1 MRKVALIIDSS
12 SGIKKD
18 DLKKYEDTYL
28 LPLLLNFPDGSE
40 VEDDED
46 VISFNEFYDILEHQ
60 VIKTSQIP
68 MGKMLSTWNELL
80 KKYDGI
86 VFMGLSKGLSGQHEN
101 ISMLAQ
107 GDEYKNKV
115 FVIDTDGISQLLVY
129 MIDLVYQWIGEGI
142 ELTKIQSKLDLIKTK
157 VSAFIIP
164 KSLETLK
171 RGGRITAAAAA
182 LASLLK
188 ITPILRYDGRIDKF
202 DKTRTFKKA
211 VETALGQIK
220 KERQNWKNIILLHSK
235 TDDETLKEVYNII
248 EDAGAKITS
257 TYILPNV
264 IAAHTGANTVV
275 LVCWDE

>member
-1 MRKVALIIDSS
+1 MRKDALIIDSS
-12 SGIKKD
+12 SGIKKGE
-18 DLKKYEDTYL
+18 LKKYEDTYL

-46 VISFNEFYDILEHQ
+46 IISFNEFYDILEHQ

-68 MGKMLSTWNELL
+68 MGKMLSAWNELL

-107 GDEYKNKV
+107 GDEYKDKV
-115 FVIDTDGISQLLVY
+115 FIIDTDGVSQLLVY

-142 ELTKIQSKLDLIKTK
+142 KLTEIQPKLDLIKTK
-157 VSAFIIP
+157 VSAFIIS

-171 RGGRITAAAAA
+171 RGGRITATAAA

-202 DKTRTFKKA
+202 NKTRTFKKA
-211 VETALGQIK
+211 VETTFQQIK

-235 TDDETLKEVYNII
+235 TDDETLQEVYNII
-248 EDAGAKITS
+248 DDAGAKINS

-275 LVCWDE
+275 LVCWDQ